1 VVPSVSIKTPEI
13 NIRVPEVKVEVPK
26 IDVRVPVPVVGWTGS
41 YNCGSVNW
49 SGSAIITFVGDNY
62 CTLDNGRNV
71 YFTNCSNRRYRSGW
85 KNFRVKDR
93 VSYECY
99 DDGKTIWAK
108 RFDCVD

>member
-26 IDVRVPVPVVGWTGS
+26 IDVRVPVVGWTGN

-49 SGSAIITFVGDNY
+49 SGSAIITVVGDNY
-62 CTLDNGRNV
+62 YTLDNGRSV
-71 YFTNCSNRRYRSGW
+71 YFANCSSRRYCFNGRGF
-85 KNFRVKDR
+85 KVKERVN
-93 VSYECY
+93 YECY

-108 RFDCVD
+108 RFDCAH